1 MQWTS
6 YLGLYSNSCLIWI
19 QIKGRFS
26 TCILDSVVLYSCS
39 GQAWGAVLPPWS
51 VNTHDFVLT
60 DRTLTRLLNKMKELS
75 NKWSRRTQLSLSTF
89 PPHQQNA
96 KALNNLR
103 EKDIW
108 RPKVLFIPKKR
119 LRMEI
124 RSGLVVWLTAIL
136 SLLPA
141 PPRPSC
147 RQRLEAAIIYFLS
160 SQNVPAGTFPTCRLA
175 KPLNSALLTLRLMP

>member
-89 PPHQQNA
+89 PPHQQNEE
-96 KALNNLR
+96 ALNNLR

-119 LRMEI
+119 L
-124 RSGLVVWLTAIL
+124 GW
-136 SLLPA
+136 
-141 PPRPSC
+141 
-147 RQRLEAAIIYFLS
+147 
-160 SQNVPAGTFPTCRLA
+160 
-175 KPLNSALLTLRLMP
+175 KSALGSWSDLQPSFPSYPPLLVLAAVKDSKPQLFIFCLRKMFQPALSQLAAWPNLLTQPYLRCA